1 VRRVLG
7 AVLAGGRSRRFGS
20 DKALAVLRGRP
31 LIDWTA
37 ELLAGW
43 TERIVVC
50 GRSGGLADR
59 PGPDFGPLGGL
70 NAALHFAR
78 AEGFDAV
85 LSAPCDTPLLPED
98 ALRRLCESET
108 PAYLE
113 ALPVVG
119 LWPCAFADALD
130 LQLAG
135 DDRSM
140 RGWASRI
147 GASPIRLDQP
157 IANVNTQDDLLR
169 LARGDAR

>member
-1 VRRVLG
+1 VRRILG
-7 AVLAGGRSRRFGS
+7 AVLAGGQSRRFGS
-20 DKALAVLRGRP
+20 DKALAVFEGKM
-31 LIDWTA
+31 LIDWAADMLA
-37 ELLAGW
+37 EW

-59 PGPDFGPLGGL
+59 PGPDLGPLGGL
-70 NAALHFAR
+70 NAALHYAL

-85 LSAPCDTPLLPED
+85 LSAPCDTPFLPDD
-98 ALRRLCESET
+98 ALRQLCESET

-119 LWPCAFADALD
+119 LWPAAFADALD
-130 LQLAG
+130 LHLSG

-147 GASPIRLDQP
+147 GAVPIGMSHP
-157 IANVNTQDDLLR
+157 VANVNTPGDLLR
-169 LARGDAR
+169 LLRGDS